1 MNGRLGG
8 VDGARCGRTEG
19 RTVTLTFAV
28 RLLAVF
34 VAIAAATTRAASASP
49 ALWLVESAHAK
60 VYLFGTIHVLRPAQ
74 QWHSPTLDAAIAQSD
89 DLWLEVPD
97 ADDPAA
103 AMPLIATIGLDPD
116 HPLSTKLTP
125 TDLARVDAAAKEMGA
140 SEASIDMFRPW
151 LAGMTLE
158 IAPLMRAGYDA
169 KSGVDLQLKGAFV
182 ARGKPVRG
190 FETIE
195 QQMHFFADLPPREE
209 IAFLDSTLDSL
220 GSSAPSVDT
229 LVTQWA
235 NGDVDKL
242 AATENGDDLRNSTAL
257 YTTLVVSR
265 NAAWARRLDELL
277 RGSGVHFVA
286 VGAAHL
292 AGPQSV
298 QADLEKLGYRVR
310 RMQ

>member
-1 MNGRLGG
+1 M
-8 VDGARCGRTEG
+8 
-19 RTVTLTFAV
+19 TLNSAV
-28 RLLAVF
+28 RLLAAF
-34 VAIAAATTRAASASP
+34 VAITAAATRGACASP
-49 ALWLVESAHAK
+49 ALWVVESPHAK

-103 AMPLIATIGLDPD
+103 AMPIIATIGLDPD
-116 HPLSTKLTP
+116 HPLSSKLTP
-125 TDLARVDAAAKEMGA
+125 ADLARVDAAAKEMGA
-140 SEASIDMFRPW
+140 SEAAFDTFRPW

-158 IAPLMRAGYDA
+158 VAPLMRAGYDA
-169 KSGVDLQLKGAFV
+169 KSGVDLQLKSAFV

-265 NAAWARRLDELL
+265 NAAWARRLDALL

-298 QADLEKLGYRVR
+298 QADLEKLGYRVAR
-310 RMQ
+310 VQ